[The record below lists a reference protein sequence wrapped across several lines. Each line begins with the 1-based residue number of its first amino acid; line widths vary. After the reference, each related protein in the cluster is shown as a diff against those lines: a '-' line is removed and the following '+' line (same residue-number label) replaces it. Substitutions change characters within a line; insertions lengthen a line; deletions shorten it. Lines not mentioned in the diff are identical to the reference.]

1 MTYIREVIIVEY
13 VVMWIVPKYR
23 MSFEQ
28 LLLLEALVPGLA
40 VHSIS

>member
-1 MTYIREVIIVEY
+1 MTYMTEVIIVEY
-13 VVMWIVPKYR
+13 VLMWRVPKYR

-28 LLLLEALVPGLA
+28 LLLLEALIPGLA